1 MEGLLEEGA
10 SLMEEDIAPEVLD
23 AGIIAAAQ
31 RVEHYEIAAY
41 GSACE
46 FARTLNHDDVV
57 ALLEATLEEEV
68 EADELLSSL
77 AEGGI
82 NALAGEGAEDEED
95 E

>member
-1 MEGLLEEGA
+1 MD
-10 SLMEEDIAPEVLD
+10 EDIDPEVLD

-57 ALLEATLEEEV
+57 ALLEATLQEEWTPT
-68 EADELLSSL
+68 SSSGRSPKAVSTRWL
-77 AEGGI
+77 AATRG
-82 NALAGEGAEDEED
+82 
-95 E
+95 